1 MRLTGRFHATDA
13 HVCLAAAFLVVLG
26 GGVSARADEPL
37 VGGKAWESASS
48 FVKASPEAI
57 IDAVVVRVKA
67 EAAKGQVPVVVFDLD
82 STLFDNGPRQERI
95 AREFARDMAKD
106 QRFAV
111 EAKKLATFKSANTSF
126 SMRDMLASCGIDV
139 TSPNGGAFLEAYVPY
154 WKERFFTGAY
164 AESDKAYANAAATVQ
179 RVLHATDALPAAQ
192 QVRVVYL
199 TGRHQEMEAGTK
211 AAMVRDGI
219 ATGDRTTL
227 ILKQAFAERDEDFKR
242 RAALTI
248 RAMGHVVS
256 TFDNEP
262 ANVAVFVSE
271 FPDAV
276 NVWVRTIDSGR
287 AAHPVKGVYTIGDG
301 VNDRAGWPSAH
312 RG

>member
-13 HVCLAAAFLVVLG
+13 YVCFAAAFLVLATG
-26 GGVSARADEPL
+26 ASARAEEAV
-37 VGGKAWESASS
+37 VGGKAWESAST
-48 FVKASPEAI
+48 FVQASPDAI
-57 IDAVVVRVKA
+57 IDAVVARVKA
-67 EAAKGQVPVVVFDLD
+67 DVAKGQVPVVVFDLD

-95 AREFARDMAKD
+95 AQEFARSVAKD
-106 QRFAV
+106 PKLSA
-111 EAKKLATFKSANTSF
+111 EAAKLATFKSANTSF
-126 SMRDMLASCGIDV
+126 SMQSMLASCGIDV
-139 TSPNGGAFLEAYVPY
+139 ATPSGKALLDAYQPY

-164 AESDKAYANAAATVQ
+164 AESDKAYTNAAATVQ
-179 RVLHATDALPAAQ
+179 RVLAAAQ

-211 AAMVRDGI
+211 AAMLRDGI

-287 AAHPVKGVYTIGDG
+287 ATRPVKGVYTIGG
-301 VNDRAGWPSAH
+301 GSNDLAGWPTAP
-312 RG
+312 RGKS